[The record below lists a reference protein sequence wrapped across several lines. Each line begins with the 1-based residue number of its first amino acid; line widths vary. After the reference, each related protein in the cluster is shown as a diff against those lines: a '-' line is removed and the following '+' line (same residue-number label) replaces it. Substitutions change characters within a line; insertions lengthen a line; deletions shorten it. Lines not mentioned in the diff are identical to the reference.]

1 MMSIIYVFLFHFFTS
16 ADFDNGRV
24 VGRIDNSKIRDISG
38 MAASRKHNAVI
49 YVHNDQ
55 DGDNK

>member
-1 MMSIIYVFLFHFFTS
+1 MKFYIFLCIIL

-24 VGRIDNSKIRDISG
+24 VGRVDNSKIRDISG
-38 MAASRKHNAVI
+38 MAASRRHNAVL

-55 DGDNK
+55 DGDNRSVTK